1 MVAGLASFFP
11 VRNSCSVGVWVWIAC
26 SSSLA
31 ICALPELIGN
41 TALTSRDQARSAKP
55 GLREK
60 LMRIRASF
68 DHPLPCRD
76 AERTAERPT
85 HHDVHC
91 SAPRLMHRSAR

>member
-31 ICALPELIGN
+31 ICALTELIGN
-41 TALTSRDQARSAKP
+41 SALTTRDQPKSAKP

-60 LMRIRASF
+60 L
-68 DHPLPCRD
+68 
-76 AERTAERPT
+76 TA
-85 HHDVHC
+85 
-91 SAPRLMHRSAR
+91 